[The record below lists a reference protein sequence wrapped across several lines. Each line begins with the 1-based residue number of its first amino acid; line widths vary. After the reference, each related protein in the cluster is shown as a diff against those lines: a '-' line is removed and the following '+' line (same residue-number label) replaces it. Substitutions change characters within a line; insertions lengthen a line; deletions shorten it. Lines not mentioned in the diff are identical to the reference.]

1 MLGPPDALALDQYQD
16 QPAQQIQSQE
26 AIIGG
31 KRGRKRKLPQPDV
44 TLSAELSGKK
54 VSGID
59 EAASLSLD
67 APQLAQNESQLPPP
81 VAEMSSMQQNVDNL
95 SLDGGIAR
103 AYTSNN
109 NMTASMIPGGM
120 TPLGGMTPGDIHGD
134 YLPLDIMTPHH
145 GIDQIESI
153 PNLPLDQV
161 SSILNGPGMDGFSNM
176 GFDDGPMAGPS
187 SGMSERIASDWNE
200 NDDYDFP
207 PSVGAHVCT
216 LKVNSNNSS
225 IVNLICIFNFDITA
239 SG

>member
-1 MLGPPDALALDQYQD
+1 MALDQYQD
-16 QPAQQIQSQE
+16 QPAQHIQSQE

-31 KRGRKRKLPQPDV
+31 KRGRKRKLAQSEV
-44 TLSAELSGKK
+44 TLSAEQSAKRSSATDDA
-54 VSGID
+54 V
-59 EAASLSLD
+59 SLSLD
-67 APQLAQNESQLPPP
+67 APQLAQNESQLHPP
-81 VAEMSSMQQNVDNL
+81 AADMTSTSQHVDNL
-95 SLDGGIAR
+95 ATSLDSGIAR

-109 NMTASMIPGGM
+109 VTSGMIPGGM
-120 TPLGGMTPGDIHGD
+120 TPLGGMTPGGIHGD

-207 PSVGAHVCT
+207 PSVGAHVSFS
-216 LKVNSNNSS
+216 K
-225 IVNLICIFNFDITA
+225 
-239 SG
+239 

>member
-1 MLGPPDALALDQYQD
+1 MPVEDFSVLGPPDALALDQYQD
-16 QPAQQIQSQE
+16 QPAQQQSQD

-31 KRGRKRKLPQPDV
+31 KRGRKRKLPPQEV
-44 TLSAELSGKK
+44 TLSNEQSAKRTPGVE
-54 VSGID
+54 
-59 EAASLSLD
+59 EAASVSLD
-67 APQLAQNESQLPPP
+67 APQFGQNESQLPAPEP
-81 VAEMSSMQQNVDNL
+81 DMSAMSQHVDSL
-95 SLDGGIAR
+95 AASLDGGIAR

-109 NMTASMIPGGM
+109 ASAGMIPGGM
-120 TPLGGMTPGDIHGD
+120 TPLGGMTPGGIHGD

-161 SSILNGPGMDGFSNM
+161 SSILNGPGMDGFANM

-207 PSVGAHVCT
+207 PSVGAHV
-216 LKVNSNNSS
+216 S
-225 IVNLICIFNFDITA
+225 LIRMRISHI
-239 SG
+239 

>member
-1 MLGPPDALALDQYQD
+1 MPVEDFSVLGPPDALALDQYQD
-16 QPAQQIQSQE
+16 QPAQQLQSQE
-26 AIIGG
+26 TIIGG

-44 TLSAELSGKK
+44 TMNVEQSAKRTAAIE
-54 VSGID
+54 
-59 EAASLSLD
+59 EAPAAVSLD
-67 APQLAQNESQLPPP
+67 AAQLTQSESQLPAP
-81 VAEMSSMQQNVDNL
+81 VADMSTMSQHVDNL
-95 SLDGGIAR
+95 AASLDGGIAR
-103 AYTSNN
+103 AYTSSNN
-109 NMTASMIPGGM
+109 VTAGMIPGGM
-120 TPLGGMTPGDIHGD
+120 TPLGGMTPGGMHGD

-207 PSVGAHVCT
+207 PSVGAHV
-216 LKVNSNNSS
+216 SHYE
-225 IVNLICIFNFDITA
+225 FHFDVRQMI
-239 SG
+239 

>member
-1 MLGPPDALALDQYQD
+1 MALDQYQD
-16 QPAQQIQSQE
+16 HPAQQIQSQE

-31 KRGRKRKLPQPDV
+31 KRGRKRKLLQPEV
-44 TLSAELSGKK
+44 TLSSEQSGKRA
-54 VSGID
+54 SGI
-59 EAASLSLD
+59 EETTSVSLD
-67 APQLAQNESQLPPP
+67 APQLGHDDSQLPPS
-81 VAEMSSMQQNVDNL
+81 VADLSSLSQHVDNL
-95 SLDGGIAR
+95 ATSLDGGIAR

-109 NMTASMIPGGM
+109 NVTASMIPGGM
-120 TPLGGMTPGDIHGD
+120 TPLGGMTPGGIHGD

-207 PSVGAHVCT
+207 PSVGAHVR
-216 LKVNSNNSS
+216 LYFR
-225 IVNLICIFNFDITA
+225 L
-239 SG
+239 

>member
-1 MLGPPDALALDQYQD
+1 MALDQYQD
-16 QPAQQIQSQE
+16 QPAQHIQSQE

-31 KRGRKRKLPQPDV
+31 KRGRKRKLAQSEV
-44 TLSAELSGKK
+44 TLSAEQSAKRTSATDDA
-54 VSGID
+54 V
-59 EAASLSLD
+59 SLSLD
-67 APQLAQNESQLPPP
+67 APQLAQNESQLHPP
-81 VAEMSSMQQNVDNL
+81 VADITSTSQHVDNL
-95 SLDGGIAR
+95 ATSLDSGIAR

-109 NMTASMIPGGM
+109 ATAGMIPGGM
-120 TPLGGMTPGDIHGD
+120 TPLGGMTPGGMHGD

-207 PSVGAHVCT
+207 PSVGAHVSF
-216 LKVNSNNSS
+216 LK
-225 IVNLICIFNFDITA
+225 
-239 SG
+239 